1 MKFILVGGGTGGHIN
16 PAIAIANELKSRYP
30 EAEFLFIANP
40 DGMENTLVPK
50 AGYPVAHIRVTGFA
64 RGFSMHDIVHNVKT
78 VSYLASADFKAR
90 KILRDFQ
97 PDAVIGTGGYLGG
110 PIVMEAQKMK
120 IPTFIHE
127 QNAFPGVTNK
137 LLAKKADI
145 VFLAFEEARGRM
157 PEGTHCMTVGNP
169 IRQSFLKATR
179 ADARRKLGL
188 DDAFTIFSVGGSL
201 GANKINEMAADLM
214 AWHSA
219 EGKIN
224 HIHGYGKHG
233 RENFPK
239 MLQER
244 GVDLKACPRIRA
256 SEYIDNMDLCMT
268 AADLI
273 ISRAGAITIS
283 ELEVAGRGSILVPY
297 PYAAENHQYHNAR
310 VLADHGAAIVVEEK
324 DYNRE
329 KLLSAV
335 KDFAEHPEKAEE
347 LGRNAASLAVYDT
360 AERICTAIGEFLQKK

>member
-157 PEGTHCMTVGNP
+157 PESTHCMTVGNP